1 MGLSEEEKKLRGEM
15 TKHELKMHMV
25 KLREERERKK
35 QDKLRV
41 KEEKLRAKEEK
52 LRVKEEKER
61 KKQEKLKEKEER
73 ETKKQEKLKEKEEK
87 ERKKQEK
94 IDKKKK
100 LVEVESSP
108 VNSDTEEVGGSV
120 GGSVNENV
128 DREEVGGSVNENVD
142 REEVGGSVDGSVNE
156 NVELLDSENEESDT
170 EIEVIVEPP
179 SWIAHNNEGSYY
191 TFEQY
196 QEAQIV

>member
-15 TKHELKMHMV
+15 TKHELKLHMV

-41 KEEKLRAKEEK
+41 KEEK
-52 LRVKEEKER
+52 ER
-61 KKQEKLKEKEER
+61 KKQEKLR
-73 ETKKQEKLKEKEEK
+73 VKEEK

-120 GGSVNENV
+120 NENV
-128 DREEVGGSVNENVD
+128 DREEVV
-142 REEVGGSVDGSVNE
+142 GSVNE
-156 NVELLDSENEESDT
+156 NVELSNSENEESDT
-170 EIEVIVEPP
+170 EIEVIMEVDMD
-179 SWIAHNNEGSYY
+179 NNEGSYY

>member
-35 QDKLRV
+35 QEKLRV

-52 LRVKEEKER
+52 LQAKEEKER
-61 KKQEKLKEKEER
+61 KKQD
-73 ETKKQEKLKEKEEK
+73 KLKEKEEK

-108 VNSDTEEVGGSV
+108 VNSDTEDVGGSV

-128 DREEVGGSVNENVD
+128 DTEEVVA
-142 REEVGGSVDGSVNE
+142 SVNE
-156 NVELLDSENEESDT
+156 NVELSHSENEESDT